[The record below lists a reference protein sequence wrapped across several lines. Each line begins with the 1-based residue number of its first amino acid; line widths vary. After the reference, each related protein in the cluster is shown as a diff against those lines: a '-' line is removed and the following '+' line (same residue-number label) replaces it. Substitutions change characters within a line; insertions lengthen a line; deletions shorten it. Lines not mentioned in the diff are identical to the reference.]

1 MTTPP
6 PAGPGAP
13 AGSQASLRLSRL
25 LKRPVTDRG
34 GGSLGRLA
42 DVIVRLRGADYPLVT
57 GLVAAVGGREI
68 FVPIDQVSSFD
79 GDPLR
84 LSSARLSLRHFER
97 RDGEVLLRADV
108 LGHRLID
115 VPNARLV
122 RAADLELARDRRRV
136 GRRRG
141 GHPPAPDV
149 RPARPG
155 HPAGRGGVRDWHDFE
170 WLIGHEGS
178 ALLRGP
184 FARIRR
190 LKPAQIA
197 DLLESAS
204 AEEETEILGRVRAD
218 PELEADVFEELDEDL
233 ATRLLGARTDFEIA
247 EVLARMRAD
256 DAADAIAE
264 LPQQRRQPVL
274 DLLPPG
280 PRQKVLTLMGF
291 ASASAGGLMGVDFIA
306 LPGMVTVRGA
316 LARVRESPLLQP
328 EALTSVHAVDEDGCL
343 RGVARLVTLVQADP
357 DAALIEVCDTDPVR
371 VGADTDITDVAVLM
385 TDYNLITIPVVD
397 DRRRLLGVIT
407 VDDVL
412 EIALPPDWRRRE
424 AAHPP
429 DTRPG
434 PPQLVRRVDHHG
446 MAVLDADRALEPHPR
461 AAHDARDARA
471 AVEQGRQRARS
482 VRDLAGQYRVPLDR
496 LDLDHPDPALH
507 DRPPRAGQRPDRADP
522 RDL

>member
-1 MTTPP
+1 MTATPADGP
-6 PAGPGAP
+6 GVPAGD
-13 AGSQASLRLSRL
+13 QATLRLSRL

-42 DVIVRLRGADYPLVT
+42 DVIVRLRGSDYPLVT

-68 FVPIDQVSSFD
+68 FVPIDQVSSLD

-97 RDGEVLLRADV
+97 REGEVLLRADV

-122 RAADLELARDRRRV
+122 RAADLELARDRADWVLTGVDTRPRRMF
-136 GRRRG
+136 GLL
-141 GHPPAPDV
+141 APE
-149 RPARPG
+149 AS
-155 HPAGRGGVRDWHDFE
+155 AGRGGCRDWSDFE
-170 WLIGHEGS
+170 WLIGHQGS

-204 AEEETEILGRVRAD
+204 AEEESEILGRVHAD

-233 ATRLLGARTDFEIA
+233 ATRLLGARTDTEIA

-264 LPQQRRQPVL
+264 LPQRRRQPVL
-274 DLLPPG
+274 DLLPAG
-280 PRQKVLTLMGF
+280 QRTKVLTLMGF
-291 ASASAGGLMGVDFIA
+291 NPTSAGGLMGVDYIS
-306 LPGMVTVRGA
+306 LPARATVAQA
-316 LARVRESPLLQP
+316 LALVRDAALLQP
-328 EALTSVHAVDEDGCL
+328 EALTSVHAVDERGALC
-343 RGVARLVTLVQADP
+343 GVARLVTLVQSDPADRVV
-357 DAALIEVCDTDPVR
+357 EVSDTDPVR
-371 VGADTDITDVAVLM
+371 VGADADIIDVAVLM

-397 DRRRLLGVIT
+397 DARRLIGVIT

-412 EIALPPDWRRRE
+412 EVTLPGDWRRRE
-424 AAHPP
+424 AAEPP
-429 DTRPG
+429 DG
-434 PPQLVRRVDHHG
+434 
-446 MAVLDADRALEPHPR
+446 
-461 AAHDARDARA
+461 
-471 AVEQGRQRARS
+471 
-482 VRDLAGQYRVPLDR
+482 
-496 LDLDHPDPALH
+496 LH
-507 DRPPRAGQRPDRADP
+507 
-522 RDL
+522 

>member
-13 AGSQASLRLSRL
+13 AGSEASLRLSRL
-25 LKRPVTDRG
+25 IKRPVTDRG

-57 GLVAAVGGREI
+57 GLVAVVGGREI

-122 RAADLELARDRRRV
+122 RAADLELARV
-136 GRRRG
+136 SSL
-141 GHPPAPDV
+141 PPSRADNLPPSRADNLL
-149 RPARPG
+149 PARDDAEWVV
-155 HPAGRGGVRDWHDFE
+155 AGVDTRPRRMFGLRAPNTRVSWGGVRDWHDFE

-274 DLLPPG
+274 DLLPAAQ
-280 PRQKVLTLMGF
+280 RQKVLTLMGF

-316 LARVRESPLLQP
+316 LARVRESPMLQP
-328 EALTSVHAVDEDGCL
+328 EALTSVHAVNEDGCL
-343 RGVARLVTLVQADP
+343 CGVARLVTVVQADP
-357 DAALIEVCDTDPVR
+357 DAALIEVCDTNPVR
-371 VGADTDITDVAVLM
+371 VGTDTDITDVAVLM

-397 DRRRLLGVIT
+397 DANRLLGVIT
-407 VDDVL
+407 VDDIL

-424 AAHPP
+424 ATHLP
-429 DTRPG
+429 DSRPG
-434 PPQLVRRVDHHG
+434 PP
-446 MAVLDADRALEPHPR
+446 A
-461 AAHDARDARA
+461 
-471 AVEQGRQRARS
+471 
-482 VRDLAGQYRVPLDR
+482 
-496 LDLDHPDPALH
+496 
-507 DRPPRAGQRPDRADP
+507 
-522 RDL
+522 

>member
-13 AGSQASLRLSRL
+13 AGSEASLRLSRL
-25 LKRPVTDRG
+25 IKRPVTDRG

-57 GLVAAVGGREI
+57 GLVAVVGGREI

-122 RAADLELARDRRRV
+122 RAADLELARV
-136 GRRRG
+136 SSL
-141 GHPPAPDV
+141 PPSRADSLL
-149 RPARPG
+149 PARDDAEWVV
-155 HPAGRGGVRDWHDFE
+155 AGVDTRPRRMFGLRAPNTRVSWGGVRDWHDFE

-233 ATRLLGARTDFEIA
+233 AARLLGARTDFEIA

-274 DLLPPG
+274 DLLPAG
-280 PRQKVLTLMGF
+280 QRQKVLTLMGF

-316 LARVRESPLLQP
+316 LARVRESPMLQP
-328 EALTSVHAVDEDGCL
+328 EALTSVHAVNEDGCL
-343 RGVARLVTLVQADP
+343 RGVARLVTMVQADP

-371 VGADTDITDVAVLM
+371 VGTDTDITDVAVLM

-397 DRRRLLGVIT
+397 DANRLLGVIT
-407 VDDVL
+407 VDDIL
-412 EIALPPDWRRRE
+412 EIALPSDWRRRE
-424 AAHPP
+424 ATHLP
-429 DTRPG
+429 DSRPG
-434 PPQLVRRVDHHG
+434 PP
-446 MAVLDADRALEPHPR
+446 A
-461 AAHDARDARA
+461 
-471 AVEQGRQRARS
+471 
-482 VRDLAGQYRVPLDR
+482 
-496 LDLDHPDPALH
+496 
-507 DRPPRAGQRPDRADP
+507 
-522 RDL
+522 

>member
-25 LKRPVTDRG
+25 IKRPVTDRG

-122 RAADLELARDRRRV
+122 RAADLELARVSSLPPSRADDLPPSRDDNLPPSRDDAEWVVAGVDTRPRRMFGLRAPNTRV
-136 GRRRG
+136 SW
-141 GHPPAPDV
+141 
-149 RPARPG
+149 
-155 HPAGRGGVRDWHDFE
+155 GGVRDWHDFE

-274 DLLPPG
+274 DLLPAG
-280 PRQKVLTLMGF
+280 QRQKVLTLMGF

-316 LARVRESPLLQP
+316 LARVRESPMLQP
-328 EALTSVHAVDEDGCL
+328 EALTSVHAVNEDGCL
-343 RGVARLVTLVQADP
+343 RGVARLVTMVQADP

-371 VGADTDITDVAVLM
+371 VGTDTDITEVAVLM

-397 DRRRLLGVIT
+397 DANRLLGVIT
-407 VDDVL
+407 VDDIL

-424 AAHPP
+424 ATHLP
-429 DTRPG
+429 DSRPG
-434 PPQLVRRVDHHG
+434 PP
-446 MAVLDADRALEPHPR
+446 A
-461 AAHDARDARA
+461 
-471 AVEQGRQRARS
+471 
-482 VRDLAGQYRVPLDR
+482 
-496 LDLDHPDPALH
+496 
-507 DRPPRAGQRPDRADP
+507 
-522 RDL
+522 

>member
-6 PAGPGAP
+6 PAGPDAP
-13 AGSQASLRLSRL
+13 AGSRPSLRLSRL

-84 LSSARLSLRHFER
+84 LSSARLSLRHFGR

-122 RAADLELARDRRRV
+122 RAADLELARAGPEWIVAGVDTRPRRMF
-136 GRRRG
+136 GLL
-141 GHPPAPDV
+141 APET
-149 RPARPG
+149 
-155 HPAGRGGVRDWHDFE
+155 PAGRGGGAGGSRDWHDFE

-184 FARIRR
+184 FARVRR

-218 PELEADVFEELDEDL
+218 PELEADVFEELDDDL

-274 DLLPPG
+274 NLLPPG

-306 LPGMVTVRGA
+306 LPGMVTVRGT
-316 LARVRESPLLQP
+316 LARVRESPLLPP

-424 AAHPP
+424 AAPHQPP
-429 DTRPG
+429 
-434 PPQLVRRVDHHG
+434 L
-446 MAVLDADRALEPHPR
+446 
-461 AAHDARDARA
+461 
-471 AVEQGRQRARS
+471 
-482 VRDLAGQYRVPLDR
+482 
-496 LDLDHPDPALH
+496 
-507 DRPPRAGQRPDRADP
+507 
-522 RDL
+522 